1 MIQIRVGIA
10 VYNSL
15 NCVIDEIGNV
25 SGDKIKG
32 EKLEKGSSVGIAQ
45 RKTLVDTNNFPAQRK
60 MLADISNLSQ
70 RNQHGKSKSVLVSKE
85 HVEKLQRVCFECFN
99 I

>member
-32 EKLEKGSSVGIAQ
+32 EKLEKGSLVGIA
-45 RKTLVDTNNFPAQRK
+45 RRK

-70 RNQHGKSKSVLVSKE
+70 RKYGKSQSVLVSKE

-99 I
+99 V